1 MVRNAKKITLKVLRL
16 LIGATQI
23 VIFSE
28 SRLFNAIAAKF
39 LERRSKTITLAIN
52 TQPDEELL
60 AIWDLFFWSHVLYKW
75 SEQVIA
81 IYFLTPPDQNVEIF
95 RWINAWDYSNV
106 VRRFKIYKIQ
116 AVTKRFQTYLWNKFR
131 FNLIKSVFQFYYLS
145 AKFIFRLFFSE
156 NALGSIILR
165 YY

>member
-1 MVRNAKKITLKVLRL
+1 MWLEMQKKITLKVLRL

-39 LERRSKTITLAIN
+39 LGRRSKTITLAIN

-81 IYFLTPPDQNVEIF
+81 IYFLTPQDQNVEIF
-95 RWINAWDYSNV
+95 RWINAWDYSNL
-106 VRRFKIYKIQ
+106 VRRFKIFKIQ
-116 AVTKRFQTYLWNKFR
+116 AVTKRFQTYLWNQFWLK
-131 FNLIKSVFQFYYLS
+131 LINKSVFQFYYLS

-156 NALGSIILR
+156 NALG
-165 YY
+165 

>member
-1 MVRNAKKITLKVLRL
+1 MWLEMQKKITLKVLRL

-81 IYFLTPPDQNVEIF
+81 IYFLTPLDENVEIF
-95 RWINAWDYSNV
+95 GI
-106 VRRFKIYKIQ
+106 
-116 AVTKRFQTYLWNKFR
+116 
-131 FNLIKSVFQFYYLS
+131 SVCES
-145 AKFIFRLFFSE
+145 THETIR
-156 NALGSIILR
+156 I
-165 YY
+165 